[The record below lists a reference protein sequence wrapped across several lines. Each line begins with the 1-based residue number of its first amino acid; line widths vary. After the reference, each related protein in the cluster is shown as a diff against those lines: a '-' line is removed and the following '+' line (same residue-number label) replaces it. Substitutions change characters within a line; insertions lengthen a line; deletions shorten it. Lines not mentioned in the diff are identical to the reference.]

1 MNRNFH
7 IGFKFFKRRIILTSE
22 IVVIYKY
29 DLITSF
35 WGGLRLVHIYELVL
49 FFTNLL
55 NSVYWGM
62 KKVQTCYMNVYV
74 TVLII
79 YNLVIQKH
87 NYRNIHH
94 LLQQTNIYKFSLL
107 FGSECCRQAA
117 LNDFIDSYQGLIL
130 LLDGRRPN

>member
-35 WGGLRLVHIYELVL
+35 LGEKVGSYL
-49 FFTNLL
+49 FFTKLL
-55 NSVYWGM
+55 HSVYWGM